1 MAPSEPVGP
10 PDGAESG
17 PPEGSTSSSGELQ
30 HTPEL
35 PTGPLLDN
43 VCELACQLLDV
54 ARAGVWL
61 LEAGGERLR
70 RVHLYDHA
78 TGSHRPGPGL
88 LKRSRFPAYFAA
100 LEEADG
106 TLTVSDAQSDERVG
120 SLYEVYGRPQ
130 GIRTWID
137 CPIPAEDGIAG
148 TLRLEETGGAR
159 DWTGRERRV
168 TRALGALLARSGALT
183 ANREPENGSRSGDPS
198 RAGDGTPRMND
209 SEGSEGPDR
218 PETPDR
224 ADSTDDGGDVPV
236 RADVPESADGS
247 DRADTS
253 DREDLSERAGI
264 SDRPAGGPSGRESPA
279 PSGSASRGP
288 DRPGPAETTG
298 SGEADGAGAGQGDGI
313 DEELFDRLPSGIV
326 LTDPDGKIV
335 RCNSALADI
344 LGYESRRELV
354 GRSIHHIHAFER
366 DRRQLLT
373 ALRRRDRVTSQGYE
387 GRTRSGDR
395 VWLLENA
402 VLLDAAAAAAF
413 GGGGEGHVLS
423 AIMDAT
429 RIKRRQAKLEE
440 QAYRDPLTGLANRRF
455 LRETVHQTLA
465 LAERHGRQL
474 ALAYLDL
481 SDFKAINDRL
491 GHEVGDEVLRVA
503 GQRIVEGVRDSDLV
517 SRIGGDEFVI
527 LFTEVEGTEGAR
539 EVSRRMLER
548 FRAPIRVHG
557 HELRISADVG
567 LALFPDHG
575 EEVDQLLRRA
585 DVAMYRAKRAD
596 GDHIR
601 VYRSEAAAPAGLG
614 AGTDGRREPEEPD
627 RRAGEP
633 ETAPAGAEPA
643 GTVPPGGRE
652 ASAAP
657 VRTPVTEEGVRE
669 ALEEGRLELRYQPVY
684 RLSAGE
690 TAGAEALL
698 RWDHPQAGL
707 LPAADFVSLVEDPNL
722 LRALDRW
729 ALEAAVRQ
737 LAEWRADR
745 PSFFLSVNVGPWSL
759 DGLPLFLD
767 GLFGRHRVDPN
778 RLVVEVVIDSA
789 SADVAGLAGKLAFLK
804 GTGCR
809 IALDLGPEPEELTPF
824 LRDVAADMIKL
835 DVSYVARKPGAA
847 ITDPLLAPGDGR
859 ETELLVKRVE
869 TEEQYRTA
877 RERVATMAQG
887 FFWSH
892 AVPAEDLRAA

>member
-17 PPEGSTSSSGELQ
+17 PPEGSTSSSGALQ

-35 PTGPLLDN
+35 PTGLLLDN

-54 ARAGVWL
+54 ARAGVWR
-61 LEAGGERLR
+61 LEADRARLR

-88 LKRSRFPAYFAA
+88 LERSRFPAYFAA

-106 TLTVSDAQSDERVG
+106 TLTISDARSDERVG
-120 SLYEVYGRPQ
+120 SLYEVYGRPL

-183 ANREPENGSRSGDPS
+183 ANHEPEEGSRSGDQS
-198 RAGDGTPRMND
+198 RADD
-209 SEGSEGPDR
+209 SEGSEDPNR
-218 PETPDR
+218 PETPDS
-224 ADSTDDGGDVPV
+224 ADSTDGGDVPV
-236 RADVPESADGS
+236 RVDVPESADGS

-253 DREDLSERAGI
+253 G
-264 SDRPAGGPSGRESPA
+264 RPVAEASRRGSPA
-279 PSGSASRGP
+279 PSGPASGSP
-288 DRPGPAETTG
+288 DRPGPTGATG
-298 SGEADGAGAGQGDGI
+298 SGKGDGRGADEGDGI

-326 LTDPDGKIV
+326 LTDPDGRIV

-354 GRSIHHIHAFER
+354 GRSIHHIHAFDR

-373 ALRRRDRVTSQGYE
+373 ALRRRGRVTSQGYE

-474 ALAYLDL
+474 AVAYLDL

-539 EVSRRMLER
+539 EVSRRMLKR

-614 AGTDGRREPEEPD
+614 AGTDGRRVPEEPD
-627 RRAGEP
+627 RRAEEP

-643 GTVPPGGRE
+643 ATVPPGGRE

-669 ALEEGRLELRYQPVY
+669 ALDEGRLELRYQPVY
-684 RLSAGE
+684 RLSSGE
-690 TAGAEALL
+690 AAGAEALL

-707 LPAADFVSLVEDPNL
+707 LPAGDFVSLVEDPNL

-745 PSFFLSVNVGPWSL
+745 PSFFLSVNIGPCSL

-767 GLFGRHRVDPN
+767 GLFGRNRVDPN

-835 DVSYVARKPGAA
+835 DMSYVARQPGEA
-847 ITDPLLAPGDGR
+847 ITDPLLAPDDGR

-869 TEEQYRTA
+869 TEEQYRAA

-892 AVPAEDLRAA
+892 AVSAEDLRAA